1 MANSVKAKTAT
12 ENSRKNNK
20 IVKDVISKLTNAR
33 DDFNSAE
40 TEYQSAK
47 HKIYNVLSVV
57 FDQYVALKSA
67 DKAKA
72 VRELFEKK
80 VKELKDDQ
88 SIVATKATSLE
99 LLVLRVVIGNA
110 FKQEREKVY
119 ARVLRLALA
128 EKIHEDAELS
138 FVDWIVGAGGI
149 EEVRRSDAKATSSQE
164 KVKAARAH
172 YNAALSALSVSVP
185 KSVEKKFVSTTT
197 NADDDFVVALV
208 RKSSMTIV
216 ATTDS
221 QSAVSATLKSLGKNF
236 KLEEVEQNIVD
247 AEQKEKAKA
256 KAANLNFVS
265 SATTAVR
272 KVA

>member
-1 MANSVKAKTAT
+1 MANSVKAKTPT

-20 IVKDVISKLTNAR
+20 IVKDVISNLTNAR

-88 SIVATKATSLE
+88 SIVATQATSLE

-185 KSVEKKFVSTTT
+185 KSVEKKFVSAPT
-197 NADDDFVVALV
+197 NADDDFAVALV

-236 KLEEVEQNIVD
+236 KLEEVEQNIAD

-256 KAANLNFVS
+256 KAANLNFAI
-265 SATTAVR
+265 SATTAKR
-272 KVA
+272 KVG

>member
-20 IVKDVISKLTNAR
+20 IVKDVISNLTNAR

-88 SIVATKATSLE
+88 SIVATQATSLE

-185 KSVEKKFVSTTT
+185 KSVEKKFVSATT

-236 KLEEVEQNIVD
+236 KLEEVKRNIVD
-247 AEQKEKAKA
+247 AEQRAKAKA
-256 KAANLNFVS
+256 KAANSNFAS
-265 SATTAVR
+265 SATTASR

>member
-128 EKIHEDAELS
+128 EKIHKDAELS

-149 EEVRRSDAKATSSQE
+149 EEVRRSEKTSSSADQA
-164 KVKAARAH
+164 KAARAH
-172 YNAALSALSVSVP
+172 YKAALSALSVSVP
-185 KSVEKKFVSTTT
+185 KSVEKKFVSATT

-236 KLEEVEQNIVD
+236 KLEEVKQNIVD
-247 AEQKEKAKA
+247 AEQKAKAKA
-256 KAANLNFVS
+256 KAANSNFAS
-265 SATTAVR
+265 SATTALR

>member
-67 DKAKA
+67 EKAKA
-72 VRELFEKK
+72 VCELFEKK

-221 QSAVSATLKSLGKNF
+221 QSAVSATLKSLGKKF
-236 KLEEVEQNIVD
+236 KLEEVERNIVD
-247 AEQKEKAKA
+247 AEQKAKAKA
-256 KAANLNFVS
+256 KAANANFAS
-265 SATTAVR
+265 SATTASR

>member
-1 MANSVKAKTAT
+1 MANSVKAKTPT

-20 IVKDVISKLTNAR
+20 IVKDVISNLTNAR

-185 KSVEKKFVSTTT
+185 KSVEKKFVSATT

-221 QSAVSATLKSLGKNF
+221 QSAVSATLKSLGKKF
-236 KLEEVEQNIVD
+236 KLEEVERNIVD
-247 AEQKEKAKA
+247 AEQKAKAKA
-256 KAANLNFVS
+256 KAANANFAS
-265 SATTAVR
+265 SATTASR
-272 KVA
+272 KAA

>member
-1 MANSVKAKTAT
+1 MANSVKAKTPT

-20 IVKDVISKLTNAR
+20 IVKDVISNLTNAR

-88 SIVATKATSLE
+88 SIVATQATSLE

-221 QSAVSATLKSLGKNF
+221 QSAVSATLKSLGKKF

-247 AEQKEKAKA
+247 AEQKAKAKA
-256 KAANLNFVS
+256 KAANANFAS
-265 SATTAVR
+265 SATTASR
-272 KVA
+272 KAA

>member
-1 MANSVKAKTAT
+1 MANSVKAKTPT

-20 IVKDVISKLTNAR
+20 IVKDVISNLTNAR

-88 SIVATKATSLE
+88 SIVATQATSLE

-185 KSVEKKFVSTTT
+185 KSVEKKFVSATT

-236 KLEEVEQNIVD
+236 KLEEVKRNIVD
-247 AEQKEKAKA
+247 AEQRAKAKA
-256 KAANLNFVS
+256 KAANSNFAS
-265 SATTAVR
+265 SATTASR

>member
-1 MANSVKAKTAT
+1 MANSVKAKTPT

-20 IVKDVISKLTNAR
+20 IVKDVISNLTNAR

-88 SIVATKATSLE
+88 SIVATQATSLE

-185 KSVEKKFVSTTT
+185 KSVEKKFVSAPT

-236 KLEEVEQNIVD
+236 KLEEVKRNIVD
-247 AEQKEKAKA
+247 AEQRAKAKA
-256 KAANLNFVS
+256 KAANSNFAS
-265 SATTAVR
+265 SATTASR

>member
-1 MANSVKAKTAT
+1 MANSVKAKTPT

-20 IVKDVISKLTNAR
+20 IVKDVISNLTNAR

-88 SIVATKATSLE
+88 SIVATQATSLE

-185 KSVEKKFVSTTT
+185 KSVEKKFVSATT

-236 KLEEVEQNIVD
+236 KLEEVEQNIAD

-256 KAANLNFVS
+256 KVANLNFAI
-265 SATTAVR
+265 SATTAKR
-272 KVA
+272 KVG

>member
-20 IVKDVISKLTNAR
+20 IVKDVISNLTNAR

-67 DKAKA
+67 EKVKA

-88 SIVATKATSLE
+88 SIVATQATSLE

-138 FVDWIVGAGGI
+138 FVD
-149 EEVRRSDAKATSSQE
+149 
-164 KVKAARAH
+164 
-172 YNAALSALSVSVP
+172 
-185 KSVEKKFVSTTT
+185 
-197 NADDDFVVALV
+197 
-208 RKSSMTIV
+208 
-216 ATTDS
+216 
-221 QSAVSATLKSLGKNF
+221 
-236 KLEEVEQNIVD
+236 
-247 AEQKEKAKA
+247 
-256 KAANLNFVS
+256 
-265 SATTAVR
+265 
-272 KVA
+272 

>member
-20 IVKDVISKLTNAR
+20 IVKDVISNLTNAR

-67 DKAKA
+67 EKVKA

-138 FVDWIVGAGGI
+138 FVD
-149 EEVRRSDAKATSSQE
+149 
-164 KVKAARAH
+164 
-172 YNAALSALSVSVP
+172 
-185 KSVEKKFVSTTT
+185 
-197 NADDDFVVALV
+197 
-208 RKSSMTIV
+208 
-216 ATTDS
+216 
-221 QSAVSATLKSLGKNF
+221 
-236 KLEEVEQNIVD
+236 
-247 AEQKEKAKA
+247 
-256 KAANLNFVS
+256 
-265 SATTAVR
+265 
-272 KVA
+272 

>member
-1 MANSVKAKTAT
+1 MTNSVKAKTAT

-20 IVKDVISKLTNAR
+20 IVKDVISNLTNAR
-33 DDFNSAE
+33 EDFNSAE

-128 EKIHEDAELS
+128 EKIHEDADL
-138 FVDWIVGAGGI
+138 
-149 EEVRRSDAKATSSQE
+149 
-164 KVKAARAH
+164 
-172 YNAALSALSVSVP
+172 
-185 KSVEKKFVSTTT
+185 
-197 NADDDFVVALV
+197 
-208 RKSSMTIV
+208 
-216 ATTDS
+216 
-221 QSAVSATLKSLGKNF
+221 
-236 KLEEVEQNIVD
+236 
-247 AEQKEKAKA
+247 
-256 KAANLNFVS
+256 
-265 SATTAVR
+265 
-272 KVA
+272 

>member
-1 MANSVKAKTAT
+1 MANSVKAKTPT

-20 IVKDVISKLTNAR
+20 IVKDVISNLTNAR

-88 SIVATKATSLE
+88 SIVATQATSLE

-138 FVDWIVGAGGI
+138 FVDWIIGAGGI
-149 EEVRRSDAKATSSQE
+149 EEVRRSEKKSSNADQA
-164 KVKAARAH
+164 KAARAH

-256 KAANLNFVS
+256 KAANLNFAI
-265 SATTAVR
+265 SATTAKR
-272 KVA
+272 KVG

>member
-20 IVKDVISKLTNAR
+20 IVKDVISNLTNAR

-88 SIVATKATSLE
+88 SIVATKATSFG
-99 LLVLRVVIGNA
+99 R
-110 FKQEREKVY
+110 
-119 ARVLRLALA
+119 
-128 EKIHEDAELS
+128 
-138 FVDWIVGAGGI
+138 
-149 EEVRRSDAKATSSQE
+149 
-164 KVKAARAH
+164 
-172 YNAALSALSVSVP
+172 P
-185 KSVEKKFVSTTT
+185 K
-197 NADDDFVVALV
+197 N
-208 RKSSMTIV
+208 
-216 ATTDS
+216 
-221 QSAVSATLKSLGKNF
+221 
-236 KLEEVEQNIVD
+236 
-247 AEQKEKAKA
+247 
-256 KAANLNFVS
+256 
-265 SATTAVR
+265 
-272 KVA
+272 

>member
-20 IVKDVISKLTNAR
+20 IVKDVISNLTNAR
-33 DDFNSAE
+33 EDFNSAE

-67 DKAKA
+67 EKAKA

-221 QSAVSATLKSLGKNF
+221 QSAVSATLKTLGKNF

-247 AEQKEKAKA
+247 AEQKAKA
-256 KAANLNFVS
+256 KVKAANSDFVS
-265 SATTAVR
+265 SATTALR